1 MNHIIKTLSYRVKGF
16 LLYDYMMDPLVYLA
30 DGYHLVY
37 NVNTYVR
44 FTFIPI
50 HILSSVE
57 GGYALPM
64 MFYNV

>member
-1 MNHIIKTLSYRVKGF
+1 
-16 LLYDYMMDPLVYLA
+16 MMDPLVYLA
-30 DGYHLVY
+30 DVYHLVY